1 MVKEDYYRV
10 KEWMSEYPQVLTK
23 DLEIGETLRLLSE
36 GHCSELPVVDHERL
50 IGVVTI
56 GDCLA
61 TIKSGIGWNE
71 PINSIISAVFQS
83 VNEDFSVKQLDGC
96 PTYIVCEK
104 TGMLQGVITQIE
116 LLKINQA
123 LFQRLEKS
131 KETIEWYTLCFD
143 TAYEGLT
150 IVDEAGVIQLF
161 NENYSRYVGVTKEE
175 AIGLPVENV
184 IENTRIPIVL
194 RTGIP
199 ERNQIHWLQG
209 QKMVVHRMPIWKNG
223 RIVGA
228 VGMLIYEGVSEVQQI
243 ITQIDLLEQRKGSE
257 TSIEVGKVAAQ
268 KRFTFEDILGES
280 PAISNTKKLARK
292 AAQSKAPVLIT
303 GESGVGKEQ
312 FARAIHDTGKMSS
325 GRFISVNCAAIPEN
339 LIESELFGYME
350 GAFTGAKKGG
360 KPGKFELAHMGTI
373 FLDEIGDMPLATQ
386 VKILRV
392 IQEKE
397 VERIGG
403 TEPIQVQFRIITAT
417 NKNLEKMVREG
428 EFREDLYYRLHVIPL
443 NIPPLRERKSDI
455 PLIISAQLPTLCQ
468 MYDSEGKTIDKEV
481 MQLFFRYHW
490 PGNVRELINVLERLF
505 ALTSESHIKMS
516 DLPNEFFRIEKKQEY
531 MTISSSLS
539 ERNEVRQL
547 VHEEEEKNIIE
558 KVLREVSGNKSEA
571 AKRLGITRA
580 TLYNKLSRYQ
590 L

>member
-1 MVKEDYYRV
+1 MVKADNYSV

-36 GHCSELPVVDHERL
+36 GNCSELPVVDHERL
-50 IGVVTI
+50 IGVVTL

-71 PINSIISAVFQS
+71 PIDSIISAVLRS
-83 VNEDFSVKQLDGC
+83 VNEDFPVKQLDGC
-96 PTYIVCEK
+96 PTYVVCEK
-104 TGMLQGVITQIE
+104 TGMLQGVITQIK

-131 KETIEWYTLCFD
+131 KETIEWYALCFD

-243 ITQIDLLEQRKGSE
+243 ITQIDSLEQQKGNE
-257 TSIEVGKVAAQ
+257 TSIVVGKVAAP

-280 PAISNTKKLARK
+280 PAISKTKKLARM

-303 GESGVGKEQ
+303 GKSGVGKEQ

-417 NKNLEKMVREG
+417 NKNLERMVREG

-443 NIPPLRERKSDI
+443 NIPPLRDRKSDI

-468 MYDSEGKTIDKEV
+468 MYESEGKTIDKGV
-481 MQLFFRYHW
+481 MQQFFRYHW

-505 ALTSESHIKMS
+505 ALTSESHIEIS
-516 DLPNEFFRIEKKQEY
+516 DLPNEFLRIEKKQEY
-531 MTISSSLS
+531 MTIPSSLS

-547 VHEEEEKNIIE
+547 VHKEEEKNIIE